1 MRGIG
6 LNFVYFCGLNIL
18 CVTFFIR
25 FSSYVLRPKISITTC
40 SLSSPLTLHQHKQV
54 ALYPYLALKS
64 HLVVVIYFILKCHC
78 FVQI

>member
-1 MRGIG
+1 MRGFG

-18 CVTFFIR
+18 CVTLL
-25 FSSYVLRPKISITTC
+25 LRPKISITTC

-54 ALYPYLALKS
+54 ALYPYLTLKS